1 MFWGDFFLGGGMSGS
16 DFVSRDRWLADF
28 LRILHLQKVWVRA
41 VRVWGSG
48 FRYVDASNTPE
59 M

>member
-1 MFWGDFFLGGGMSGS
+1 MGCPAQFCSK
-16 DFVSRDRWLADF
+16 DRWLAYF

-48 FRYVDASNTPE
+48 FRYVDASNKPE

>member
-1 MFWGDFFLGGGMSGS
+1 MSGS